1 MKKRPERSSQTYLK
15 LLYSGESMSPYKKQK
30 AMRINLII
38 VFLAVSVL
46 AGCDLLVGTFTSNI
60 NGTPWEASTMLALK
74 NGGQYNITGSKNTAS
89 IVITIPGLT
98 VGTYNINPADTT
110 LDALIYLPDYNNSDS
125 SFISTQGVVDLT
137 KVSAG
142 RLTGTFNVWA
152 RSTKNINDSIPITGQ
167 FSNILSN

>member
-1 MKKRPERSSQTYLK
+1 MKKRPERSSQTYLNQINT
-15 LLYSGESMSPYKKQK
+15 GESMSTNKKQIT
-30 AMRINLII
+30 MRIKLII
-38 VFLAVSVL
+38 GFIVVAFL
-46 AGCDLLVGTFTSNI
+46 AGCDALVGTFTANI
-60 NGTPWEASTMLALK
+60 NGTAWEASTMLALK
-74 NGGQYNITGSKNTAS
+74 NGGQYNITGSKNTTS
-89 IVITIPGLT
+89 IAITIPGLT

-125 SFISTQGVVDLT
+125 SFISTKGEVVLT
-137 KVSAG
+137 KVSTG